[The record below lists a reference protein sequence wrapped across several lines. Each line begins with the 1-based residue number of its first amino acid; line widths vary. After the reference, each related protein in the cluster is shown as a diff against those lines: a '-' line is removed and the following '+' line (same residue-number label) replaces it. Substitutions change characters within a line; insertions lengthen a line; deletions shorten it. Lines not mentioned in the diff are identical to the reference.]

1 MSQNKNKSQEKI
13 QKSNEEKLIFFSTN
27 PYWEKRDKENKEK
40 MQKLIKEENKKIMK
54 EVKQYPHISEASQ
67 EIAEI
72 LRKNPNDKIEMAKL
86 YKPKRHKINLY
97 ERTQHNL
104 ADYLTINRIMELKRE
119 KAIEKIKEIK
129 NQNEEEDK
137 IEEPPKPIPQISE
150 RKIYDNINFKE
161 TNDETRKN
169 LCNLYNEK
177 NNDLINNSK
186 YPFYN
191 KSEISYVNNY
201 HQPLI
206 TDKRNDIMPAKIFGS
221 YSNSSKEAVIKNNCL
236 RNKNKSSK
244 NKEFSKRINYNNK
257 VLNNYHKNRVYD
269 NDYEIRKQILD
280 KKKKCLQKEKNII
293 GQFGNKNQIL
303 KFETNSNN
311 KETNNMRLQ
320 DLQCFQ
326 SFINSFNS
334 TCNTYNNDNENNDN
348 NNEYNLKNIIYNPDN
363 ILQNNNNKNV
373 QNENFQN
380 INYNQNPNYNNNNE
394 NNYYNQFLNQC
405 PNNY

>member
-334 TCNTYNNDNENNDN
+334 TSNTYNNDNNEHNLQNFIYNTDN
-348 NNEYNLKNIIYNPDN
+348 NN
-363 ILQNNNNKNV
+363 LQNNNIQNI
-373 QNENFQN
+373 QNENCQN
-380 INYNQNPNYNNNNE
+380 TNYNQNSNYNNNNE

>member
-1 MSQNKNKSQEKI
+1 MSQNKNKIQEKI

-67 EIAEI
+67 EIVEI

-86 YKPKRHKINLY
+86 YKSKRQKINLY

-221 YSNSSKEAVIKNNCL
+221 YSNSSKGAVIKNNCL

-363 ILQNNNNKNV
+363 VLQNNNNKNV

>member
-1 MSQNKNKSQEKI
+1 MSQNKNKIQEKI

-86 YKPKRHKINLY
+86 YKPKRQKLNLY

-177 NNDLINNSK
+177 NIDLINNSK

>member
-1 MSQNKNKSQEKI
+1 MSQNKNKTQEKI
-13 QKSNEEKLIFFSTN
+13 QKSNEERVTFFSTN
-27 PYWEKRDKENKEK
+27 PYWERRDKENKVKMEK
-40 MQKLIKEENKKIMK
+40 IIKEENNKKMK
-54 EVKQYPHISEASQ
+54 EMKKYPYISEASQ

-72 LRKNPNDKIEMAKL
+72 LRKNPNDKIEMARL
-86 YKPKRHKINLY
+86 YKPKRQKINLY

-104 ADYLTINRIMELKRE
+104 AEYLTINRIMELRRE
-119 KAIEKIKEIK
+119 KLNDTIKEIK
-129 NQNEEEDK
+129 NQINEEEDK

-150 RKIYDNINFKE
+150 RKIYDNVNFKE

-191 KSEISYVNNY
+191 KSEISYINNY

-206 TDKRNDIMPAKIFGS
+206 TDKRNDIIPAKIFGS
-221 YSNSSKEAVIKNNCL
+221 YSNSSKKAVIKNNFF
-236 RNKNKSSK
+236 KNKSNSSK
-244 NKEFSKRINYNNK
+244 KSGLSKRINYSNK
-257 VLNNYHKNRVYD
+257 VLNSYHKNRVYD
-269 NDYEIRKQILD
+269 NDYAIRKQIMD
-280 KKKKCLQKEKNII
+280 KKKKGFQKENNKI
-293 GQFGNKNQIL
+293 GQYRDKNQIL
-303 KFETNSNN
+303 KFETNNNN
-311 KETNNMRLQ
+311 KETNNMRVQ

-334 TCNTYNNDNENNDN
+334 TSNTYNNDNNEHNLQNFIYNTDN
-348 NNEYNLKNIIYNPDN
+348 NN
-363 ILQNNNNKNV
+363 LQNNNIQIENC
-373 QNENFQN
+373 QNT
-380 INYNQNPNYNNNNE
+380 NYNQNSNYNNNNE